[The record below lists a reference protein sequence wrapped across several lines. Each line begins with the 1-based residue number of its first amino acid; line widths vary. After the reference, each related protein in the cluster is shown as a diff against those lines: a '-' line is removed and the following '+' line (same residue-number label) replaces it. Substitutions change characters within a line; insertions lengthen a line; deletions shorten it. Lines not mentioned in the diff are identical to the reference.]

1 MKGVR
6 VRGRRP
12 SAVGTS
18 GRCINPK
25 LFYASQFHQLDHF
38 NVFGSKMY
46 IQGRK
51 HVQVSGT
58 VYYVGNEIVND
69 DLFVAANIYQS
80 ILNFAKPLT

>member
-1 MKGVR
+1 MKGER
-6 VRGRRP
+6 LRDRRP

-18 GRCINPK
+18 GICINPK
-25 LFYASQFHQLDHF
+25 FLYASQFHQLDHF
-38 NVFGSKMY
+38 NVFWTKMY

-51 HVQVSGT
+51 FVPDSGT

-69 DLFVAANIYQS
+69 DLFVAANFYQS